1 MIYNIIVRDISD
13 NVVSIL
19 SFDCITSFDES
30 WSANVTTQTV
40 EKGFNIT
47 DNVSIDPPTYDITA
61 ILSSYT
67 LFDTDREI
75 VWDGDGFDIKGK
87 DKSFEFA
94 HVEARDK
101 LIEVFKTATVVSI
114 LESSANSNDVDIEGK
129 NSDLRAGYSKEISP
143 CVITSLSISHPDA
156 GTGAFIV
163 SMKIQ
168 KITIATLI
176 SEQLPDSESYALL
189 KPYEKKTTS
198 TSSNSSSKDSEG
210 IDSPYTPPPDEALP
224 EDSGERLTGMSQRD
238 GERMR
243 MAALNKK
250 DYEIAALEKAIEK
263 TATTG
268 QSFSNYK
275 QGDNWVTEPSRRY
288 N

>member
-94 HVEARDK
+94 HVEARDR

-156 GTGAFIV
+156 GTGAFVV

-176 SEQLPDSESYALL
+176 SEQLPESESFPLL
-189 KPYEKKTTS
+189 KEYEKKVTN
-198 TSSNSSSKDSEG
+198 TSSNSTSGSTADANTNT
-210 IDSPYTPPPDEALP
+210 PTYTPPTEEASP
-224 EDSGERLTGMSQRD
+224 
-238 GERMR
+238 
-243 MAALNKK
+243 KK
-250 DYEIAALEKAIEK
+250 DSAPTGISWQDGYEQTQRQAQPLRDRLEAETRNNDYMDANNAICFLQK
-263 TATTG
+263 TSG
-268 QSFSNYK
+268 SYK
-275 QGDNWVTEPSRRY
+275 SICTNL
-288 N
+288 